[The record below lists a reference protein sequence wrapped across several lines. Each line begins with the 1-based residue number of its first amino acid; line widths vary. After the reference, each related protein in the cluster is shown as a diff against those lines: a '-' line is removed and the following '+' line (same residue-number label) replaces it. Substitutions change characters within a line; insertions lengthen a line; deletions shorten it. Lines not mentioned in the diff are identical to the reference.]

1 MKDNI
6 ILKHFSSWQSEIDES
21 LVDKKIPIHIFLIK
35 IKFHG
40 VLTLIHE

>member
-21 LVDKKIPIHIFLIK
+21 LVDKKNTHTHFLDQN
-35 IKFHG
+35 
-40 VLTLIHE
+40 